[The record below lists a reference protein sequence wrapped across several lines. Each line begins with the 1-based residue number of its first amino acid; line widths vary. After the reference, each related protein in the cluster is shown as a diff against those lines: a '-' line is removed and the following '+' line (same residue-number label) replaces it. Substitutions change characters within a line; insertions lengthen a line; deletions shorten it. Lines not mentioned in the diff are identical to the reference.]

1 MRWITTAK
9 VLKALNIMENAREE
23 ECVMDMY
30 TAELV
35 AKIKDDIGVEKVVLR
50 PVAGEWAILHP
61 IDYNRAETLYRSTKE
76 ECESILKMCWEV

>member
-1 MRWITTAK
+1 MHWITTAK
-9 VLKALNIMENAREE
+9 VLKALNIMANAREE

-35 AKIKDDIGVEKVVLR
+35 SKIKDDIGVEKVILR
-50 PVAGEWAILHP
+50 PMCGEWAILQP

-76 ECESILKMCWEV
+76 DCERIMKLCWEV